1 MPLTFTEEDFR
12 EPLTFSEAD
21 FQGEAAQKVKSRLR
35 PAGEFN
41 KIDRIA
47 NYFMPQALSEQEY
60 KPGERNIFGDVFE
73 RPGAAIRGAIFPNPG
88 ESRLAGYTRAAVTPE
103 SQPSAKESL
112 YLKSGIQPTGN
123 NVLDV
128 VKAFPSAFAGEAI
141 DIATQPA
148 TYAGGIIGKFLGKSA
163 KVKGIVKAAGEELGK
178 AGRLAQATT
187 QEILQS
193 PIAETAKRG
202 FVKAVENI
210 KSLGNKFPKAMN
222 RDWLIKQ
229 SENTYNVADDTIK
242 GIQEEYRYLYDD
254 IGIGKME
261 VNKSELKEII
271 YNTIKGATKE
281 EADDILNKLKTNLA
295 PQSMGSYE
303 LSPNL
308 DTVQKIKNLVQADIP
323 ESVWM
328 KGKKGFDL
336 TPAQSR
342 KVNAYFRLKD
352 ITKKTLAGTEEGEY
366 LQYLDKK
373 ATNAYRLT
381 KVIKRMVVDQTG
393 QPSETGRLIKAFSG
407 KAEQAGKENW
417 FYQLKALNEDA
428 QDIITNMNKFRKR
441 QVIKKVVETAAGGYG
456 VYEIGKK
463 VLGK

>member
-1 MPLTFTEEDFR
+1 MAITYLDEEQPKSKITYLD
-12 EPLTFSEAD
+12 EESS
-21 FQGEAAQKVKSRLR
+21 VKLRLK
-35 PAGEFN
+35 PSGEFN

-60 KPGERNIFGDVFE
+60 KPGEKNIFGDIQHALS
-73 RPGAAIRGAIFPNPG
+73 RPGGAVRSAIMPKGRNSFEAAISGFQK
-88 ESRLAGYTRAAVTPE
+88 PE
-103 SQPSAKESL
+103 EAPTFQEEIYKKYSPEL
-112 YLKSGIQPTGN
+112 TGN
-123 NVLDV
+123 KAVDFA
-128 VKAFPSAFAGEAI
+128 KAFPSSFTGTAL
-141 DIATQPA
+141 DVATDPM
-148 TYAGGIIGKFLGKSA
+148 TYAAGIIGKFLGKSA
-163 KVKGIVKAAGEELGK
+163 KAKGIVKAAGEEFGK
-178 AGRLAQATT
+178 AGKLAQATT

-202 FVKAVENI
+202 FVKAAENI
-210 KSLGNKFPKAMN
+210 IALGNKFPKAMN

-271 YNTIKGATKE
+271 YNTMKGATKE
-281 EADDILNKLKTNLA
+281 EADDILNKLK
-295 PQSMGSYE
+295 
-303 LSPNL
+303 
-308 DTVQKIKNLVQADIP
+308 KNLVQADIP
-323 ESVWM
+323 ENVWM

-342 KVNAYFRLKD
+342 KVNAYFKLKD
-352 ITKKTLAGTEEGEY
+352 VTRKTLAGTEEGEY

-381 KVIKRMVVDQTG
+381 KVIKRMVIDQTG
-393 QPSETGRLIKAFSG
+393 QPSETGRLIKAFSS

-428 QDIITNMNKFRKR
+428 QDIITNINKFRKR
-441 QVIKKVVETAAGGYG
+441 QVIKRIAETAAGGYG
-456 VYEIGKK
+456 VYEIGKR

>member
-1 MPLTFTEEDFR
+1 MAITYLDEEQPKSKITYLD
-12 EPLTFSEAD
+12 EESS
-21 FQGEAAQKVKSRLR
+21 VKLRLK
-35 PAGEFN
+35 PSGEFN

-60 KPGERNIFGDVFE
+60 KPGEKNIFGDIQHALS
-73 RPGAAIRGAIFPNPG
+73 RPGGAVRSAIMPKGRNSFEAAISGFQK
-88 ESRLAGYTRAAVTPE
+88 PE
-103 SQPSAKESL
+103 EAPTFQEEIYKKYSPEL
-112 YLKSGIQPTGN
+112 TGN
-123 NVLDV
+123 KAVDFA
-128 VKAFPSAFAGEAI
+128 KAFPSAFTGTAL
-141 DIATQPA
+141 DIATDPM
-148 TYAGGIIGKFLGKSA
+148 TYAAGIIGKFLGKSA
-163 KVKGIVKAAGEELGK
+163 KAKGIVKAAGEEFGK
-178 AGRLAQATT
+178 AGKLAQATT

-202 FVKAVENI
+202 FVKAAENI
-210 KSLGNKFPKAMN
+210 IALGNKFPKAMN

-271 YNTIKGATKE
+271 YNTMKGATKE

-323 ESVWM
+323 ENVWM

-352 ITKKTLAGTEEGEY
+352 VTRKTLAGTEEGEY

-381 KVIKRMVVDQTG
+381 KVIKRMVIDQTG
-393 QPSETGRLIKAFSG
+393 QPSETGTLIKAFSS

-441 QVIKKVVETAAGGYG
+441 QTIKKVVETTAGGYG
-456 VYEIGKK
+456 VYEIGKRM
-463 VLGK
+463 LGK